1 MYYVRTIQLLK
12 TSEINK
18 QLKNYILDSN
28 ISMSTN
34 SNILLNSNIS
44 ISKRTIQLKQLVN

>member
-18 QLKNYILDSN
+18 QLQNYILNSN
-28 ISMSTN
+28 ISMS
-34 SNILLNSNIS
+34 
-44 ISKRTIQLKQLVN
+44 KRTIELKQLVNQ